1 MAFGKRI
8 RLFRTR
14 KGLLQK
20 QLGER
25 LGFQGKTTEVRIA
38 QYENESRTPK
48 TDLVKQMATIL
59 DVSPSA
65 INVPDI
71 DTYVGLMH
79 TLFALEDMYGFKAG
93 VVDGEYCIRLDR
105 NHRRFLAMFDMIK
118 TWADMNQKVHDEKI
132 SKDDYDDWRYNYPA
146 NTPGWVKVDPDDSL

>member
-38 QYENESRTPK
+38 QYESNEKTPREK
-48 TDLVKQMATIL
+48 TLNAIA
-59 DVSPSA
+59 DVLNIHPQA
-65 INVPDI
+65 LLAPNVDSDDGI
-71 DTYVGLMH
+71 MH
-79 TLFALEDMYGFKAG
+79 TLFLLEDNLAIHADRI
-93 VVDGEYCIRLDR
+93 DGEICLTLDKEHPSYPR
-105 NHRRFLAMFDMIK
+105 TKMLLNRWLVEAAKYRRGEI
-118 TWADMNQKVHDEKI
+118 TQEE
-132 SKDDYDDWRYNYPA
+132 YDQWRYQFP
-146 NTPGWVKVDPDDSL
+146 K

>member
-14 KGLLQK
+14 KRLLQK
-20 QLGER
+20 QLGEL

-48 TDLVKQMATIL
+48 EDLVKQMASVL
-59 DVSPSA
+59 DVSPYA
-65 INVPDI
+65 INVPEI

-93 VVDGEYCIRLDR
+93 VIDGEYCIRLDR
-105 NHRRFLAMFDMIK
+105 EHSCYLAMFDMVKI
-118 TWADMNQKVHDEKI
+118 WADMAQKVHDEKI
-132 SKDDYDDWRYNYPA
+132 TKDDYDSWRYNYPA
-146 NTPGWVKVDPDDSL
+146 NTPGWVKTDLDDSL

>member
-14 KGLLQK
+14 KRLLQK
-20 QLGER
+20 QLGEL

-48 TDLVKQMATIL
+48 EDLVKQMASVL
-59 DVSPSA
+59 DVSPYA
-65 INVPDI
+65 INVPEI

-93 VVDGEYCIRLDR
+93 VIDGEYCIRLDR
-105 NHRRFLAMFDMIK
+105 EHSRYLAMFDMVKI
-118 TWADMNQKVHDEKI
+118 WADMAQKVHDEKI
-132 SKDDYDDWRYNYPA
+132 TKDDYDSWRYNYPA
-146 NTPGWVKVDPDDSL
+146 NTPGWVKTDLDDSL

>member
-14 KGLLQK
+14 KRLLQK
-20 QLGER
+20 QLGEL

-48 TDLVKQMATIL
+48 EDLVKQMASVL
-59 DVSPSA
+59 DVSPYA

-93 VVDGEYCIRLDR
+93 VIDGEYCIRLDR
-105 NHRRFLAMFDMIK
+105 EHSRYLAMFDMVKI
-118 TWADMNQKVHDEKI
+118 WADMAQKVHDEKI
-132 SKDDYDDWRYNYPA
+132 TKNDYDNWRYNYPE
-146 NTPGWVKVDPDDSL
+146 NTPSWVKTDLDDSL

>member
-14 KGLLQK
+14 KRLLQK
-20 QLGER
+20 QLGEL

-48 TDLVKQMATIL
+48 EDLVKQMASVL
-59 DVSPSA
+59 DVSPYA

-93 VVDGEYCIRLDR
+93 VIDGEYCIRLDR
-105 NHRRFLAMFDMIK
+105 EHSRYLAMFNMVKI
-118 TWADMNQKVHDEKI
+118 WADMAQKVHDEKI
-132 SKDDYDDWRYNYPA
+132 TKDDYDNWRYNYPA
-146 NTPGWVKVDPDDSL
+146 NTPGWVKTDLDDSL